1 MNASISTVRAIIP
14 TFSYDDAPGA
24 IDFLCA
30 AFGFEKNVVYE
41 GAPGIIE
48 HAQLKAGTSYIM
60 LGSARRNSDWP
71 SKTPKELGGTSGGVY
86 IVLESDAD
94 VDAHCERARAAGA
107 QIIREPE
114 SPEYGGRNYGV
125 RDPEG
130 YLWSFGSYRP
140 EAAP

>member
-1 MNASISTVRAIIP
+1 MLPLAYP
-14 TFSYDDAPGA
+14 TT
-24 IDFLCA
+24 
-30 AFGFEKNVVYE
+30 
-41 GAPGIIE
+41 
-48 HAQLKAGTSYIM
+48 AGQ
-60 LGSARRNSDWP
+60 
-71 SKTPKELGGTSGGVY
+71 GG
-86 IVLESDAD
+86 VLESDAD

>member
-1 MNASISTVRAIIP
+1 MNASSGTVRAIIP
-14 TFSYDDAPGA
+14 TFSYDDAPAA
-24 IDFLCA
+24 IEFLCA

-48 HAQLKAGTSYIM
+48 HAQLKAGDSYVM
-60 LGSARRNSDWP
+60 LGSARKNSDWP
-71 SKTPKELGGTSGGVY
+71 SKTPKELGGTTGGVY
-86 IVLESDAD
+86 IVLETDAD

-114 SPEYGGRNYGV
+114 SPEYGGRNYGA

-140 EAAP
+140 EGAP